1 MCARKYNGHELW
13 TALGVIQEAGIDFEV
28 VSQDTIIVDEVTG
41 QPNSIKRT
49 VYDVTLEE
57 ATSKFTA
64 IMIVSG
70 NMKLTEAYWRDAHVL
85 DLIAAHEACSNPIA
99 AICCSV
105 PTIRE
110 AAAGKAVSFFPL
122 IRSRE
127 LLTAAGAILRTV
139 AWTVDQN
146 LCTAEHQMASQ
157 SWAEAFCRMI
167 KGEAQTIKL
176 VDSGYVPK
184 GRPRKTPPAI
194 LALQGKER
202 DDPLPPR
209 NPNRKKPIDEV

>member
-1 MCARKYNGHELW
+1 M
-13 TALGVIQEAGIDFEV
+13 QEAGIDFEV
-28 VSQDTIIVDEVTG
+28 VSQETIIQDEVTG
-41 QPNSIKRT
+41 QANSLARK
-49 VYDVTLEE
+49 VYDVSLSE
-57 ATSKFTA
+57 AESKFTA

-70 NMKLTEAYWRDAHVL
+70 DMKLTEAYWRDQHVL
-85 DLIAAHEACSNPIA
+85 DLIAVHNNHSNPIA

-105 PTIRE
+105 PTIRG
-110 AAAGKAVSFFPL
+110 AAKGKAVSFFPL

-127 LLTAAGAILRTV
+127 LLAAAGAILRTV

-146 LCTAEHQMASQ
+146 LCTAEHQMATQ
-157 SWAEAFCRMI
+157 MWAESFVRMI
-167 KGEAQTIKL
+167 KGEPETIKL

-194 LALQGKER
+194 LALQGREK

-209 NPNRKKPIDEV
+209 NPNRKKPVDDV